1 MNRLEV
7 RFDRVFD
14 VAWASWWPD
23 KRYTHFGFESEGKRV
38 VDISV
43 PGWTTVEAG
52 MTVIAVLGN
61 ANDWKS
67 LLGWVDCSNGNIAC
81 EAPHGHLVPSLLL
94 MFFVLLFSVR
104 ANEIPWQ
111 ATLVVW
117 VVFGGGALFYLYL
130 FVKSFRIR
138 RELLSIRDTLG
149 AEVRAG

>member
-14 VAWASWWPD
+14 VVRASRWPD
-23 KRYTHFGFESEGKRV
+23 KRYTHFGFESDGKRV
-38 VDISV
+38 VDVSV

-52 MTVIAVLGN
+52 MTVIAVLRN

-81 EAPHGHLVPSLLL
+81 EAPNGYLVASLLF
-94 MFFVLLFSVR
+94 MFFVLVFPLR

-111 ATLVVW
+111 ATLIIW
-117 VVFGGGALFYLYL
+117 VALGGGALSYLYL
-130 FVKSFRIR
+130 FVKSFRIK
-138 RELLSIRDTLG
+138 RELLSIRDALG
-149 AEVRAG
+149 VGVRAG